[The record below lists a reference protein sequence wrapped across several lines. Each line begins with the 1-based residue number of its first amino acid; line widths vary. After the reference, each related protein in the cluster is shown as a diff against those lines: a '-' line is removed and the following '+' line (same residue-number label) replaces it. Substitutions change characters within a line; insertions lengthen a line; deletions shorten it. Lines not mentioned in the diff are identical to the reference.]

1 MRDRSKVLS
10 TLSLEAA
17 TLSLGRKFTKI
28 GEAGAYHEHDK
39 RIQSKFTR
47 HVCGQLGTAQC
58 NLGSELVGSGVAGG
72 TWHCIRADRVFL
84 SGTNDVVVRARFRH
98 LRTC

>member
-28 GEAGAYHEHDK
+28 GKAGAYHEHDK
-39 RIQSKFTR
+39 RIQSNFTR
-47 HVCGQLGTAQC
+47 HVCGSTQC
-58 NLGSELVGSGVAGG
+58 DPGSELVGSGVAGG

>member
-1 MRDRSKVLS
+1 MNTTSASNPTSRDMSADPL
-10 TLSLEAA
+10 
-17 TLSLGRKFTKI
+17 
-28 GEAGAYHEHDK
+28 
-39 RIQSKFTR
+39 
-47 HVCGQLGTAQC
+47 
-58 NLGSELVGSGVAGG
+58 NPGSELVGSGVARD